1 MSEEKRFDD
10 ECLDEE
16 YGFKGIS
23 RFTCYKPTYTIDE
36 WENQEIIK
44 EWDIM
49 RVKEDYFSFLVYVNK
64 IFKENEQLKQ
74 NHEYVLRMKEKYKDD
89 ALALAEK
96 NEQLKQDAKQVLFVL
111 ACCDEGFKL
120 TINEAKA
127 IKRLNDCVNGCYE
140 FGSLK
145 ELEE

>member
-10 ECLDEE
+10 ECLDVE

-64 IFKENEQLKQ
+64 IFKENEQLKSAL
-74 NHEYVLRMKEKYKDD
+74 NEVLELLEEEVDIFSDKATENDLKAYVELQTFDNKD
-89 ALALAEK
+89 AYYMATTTK
-96 NEQLKQDAKQVLFVL
+96 
-111 ACCDEGFKL
+111 
-120 TINEAKA
+120 KA
-127 IKRLNDCVNGCYE
+127 IELLK
-140 FGSLK
+140 K